1 MKHTAATTREAQAGF
16 SIVELMVSLTLSL
29 ILMGGV
35 LSLVYSSKITYLEN
49 ERVAGTQ
56 EGGRAA
62 FEMLLRDL
70 RGSGF
75 PGCAQPIAGLVVS
88 NNILTNPTSLL
99 WSLDVPL
106 QGYEGSSG
114 TWSPALDPLL
124 SGAAQAPL
132 APNDIIVLRTIR
144 SSQPQL
150 RTTVKTY
157 PGDNIVLPKTAS
169 QKFAATQNTPY
180 TFVISDCTST
190 AYFSA
195 RVTDGGTTATLLRNT
210 DATPSNQS
218 TDLPEAFDPGA
229 QVTPLDSVA
238 YYIAPS
244 ATPAV
249 KGVPGAPPPQAGP
262 ALWRIV
268 SSNNAA
274 PEEVIPGV
282 ERMEI
287 QYGVDTN
294 SDGTVD
300 EYDNADVVDK
310 AGEWGKVVSVR
321 IAILVRSAQPNSP
334 DTDQKIYT
342 LLNSTAGPFNDHY
355 ERSLYTTTVALRN
368 RTT

>member
-1 MKHTAATTREAQAGF
+1 MKHTAVNTREAQEGF

-29 ILMGGV
+29 ILIGGV

-75 PGCAQPIAGLVVS
+75 PGCAQPITGLVVS

-99 WSLDVPL
+99 WSLDVPM
-106 QGYEGSSG
+106 QGYDGSSG
-114 TWSPALDPLL
+114 TWKPALDPLL
-124 SGAAQAPL
+124 AGATKAPS
-132 APNDIIVLRTIR
+132 APNDIIVIRTIR
-144 SSQPQL
+144 ASQPQL
-150 RTTVKTY
+150 RTTAKTN
-157 PGDNIVLPKTAS
+157 PGDDIVLAKTAG
-169 QKFAATQNTPY
+169 QKFVANDNIPY
-180 TFVISDCTST
+180 SFVISDCLST
-190 AYFSA
+190 TYFSA
-195 RVTDGGTTATLLRNT
+195 KVTTADTIATLKRNT
-210 DATPSNQS
+210 DASVPSNQAA
-218 TDLPEAFDPGA
+218 DLLASFNPGA

-249 KGVPGAPPPQAGP
+249 NGGQAGP

-268 SSNNAA
+268 SSNNAT

-300 EYDNADVVDK
+300 EYDDANVVNT
-310 AGEWGKVVSVR
+310 AAQWCNVVSIR
-321 IAILVRSAQPNSP
+321 IAILVRSTQPNSP
-334 DTDQKIYT
+334 DIDKKTYT
-342 LLNSTAGPFNDHY
+342 LLNSTAGPFNDKY
-355 ERSLYTTTVALRN
+355 ERSLYTTTIALRN
-368 RTT
+368 RIT